1 MSLDALKVIKEA
13 EAQGDDIRTEA
24 LQKARELVLQAE
36 SGAEDNHVLL
46 ARQFQ
51 EAGERELLMV
61 RNETRAEIE
70 KMEQQNMLICSE
82 IEEKAEFK
90 LQEAVAFIMGRIVTS
105 YGHN

>member
-13 EAQGDDIRTEA
+13 EAQGDIIRTGA

-36 SGAEDNHVLL
+36 ANAEDNYVLL
-46 ARQFQ
+46 TRQFQ
-51 EAGERELLMV
+51 DAGERELLMV
-61 RNETRAEIE
+61 RNETKAEIE
-70 KMEQQNMLICSE
+70 KIQQQNMSICRE

-105 YGHN
+105 DGHN

>member
-36 SGAEDNHVLL
+36 ANAEDNYVLL
-46 ARQFQ
+46 TRQFQ
-51 EAGERELLMV
+51 DAGERELLMV
-61 RNETRAEIE
+61 RNETKAEIE
-70 KMEQQNMLICSE
+70 KIQQQNMSICRE